1 LVDISFIIVNWN
13 TRDILINCLN
23 SIYKTTGDIDYE
35 VCVVDNN
42 STDGSQEAI
51 RKRFPEVNLIENK
64 TNTGFAYANNQA
76 LEIMQGRFALLL
88 NSDAILQ
95 EGAARSLLSFMN
107 DFPRAG
113 IAGAQLLNDDGS
125 KQNSIDNFPS
135 LETEVFNKSI
145 LRFFF
150 PNKYPG
156 KSRSYQSPIEVDS
169 VIGAC
174 MMVREEAMGEVGIFD
189 EDYFIFLEETDWCF
203 RMHKNGWKVYH
214 VPDARVIHLSGH
226 SKRKS
231 PWESQIEYYKSL
243 YMFFGKN
250 RGGIP
255 YIILRILKPFKILIN
270 LILNVFG
277 NLITLFQNERLRN
290 RLLKYHK
297 LLIWHILLCPD
308 SMGIRRE

>member
-1 LVDISFIIVNWN
+1 
-13 TRDILINCLN
+13 
-23 SIYKTTGDIDYE
+23 
-35 VCVVDNN
+35 
-42 STDGSQEAI
+42 
-51 RKRFPEVNLIENK
+51 
-64 TNTGFAYANNQA
+64 
-76 LEIMQGRFALLL
+76 
-88 NSDAILQ
+88 
-95 EGAARSLLSFMN
+95 MN
-107 DFPRAG
+107 DFPGAG

-174 MMVREEAMGEVGIFD
+174 MMVREEAMEEVGIFD
-189 EDYFIFLEETDWCF
+189 EDYFVFLEETDWCF
-203 RMHKNGWKVYH
+203 RMQKKGWKVYH

-243 YMFFGKN
+243 YKFFRKN
-250 RGGIP
+250 REIVP
-255 YIILRILKPFKILIN
+255 YIVLRILKPFKILIN

-290 RLLKYHK
+290 RLFKYHK

-308 SMGIRRE
+308 SMGIRKD